1 MRGVIDPTRQ
11 MGREAG
17 FSLWELL
24 ITLLLFTLLLSFLYP
39 SLIMIEREKKA
50 NRIYSVVLLWA
61 DEETERWRRGEGVGL
76 QSKEVEG
83 VVIRKI
89 VEFMEG
95 EEGMERVKM
104 RFEWKV
110 EDRPYLIEM
119 EIERAISS

>member
-1 MRGVIDPTRQ
+1 MRGVIDSTRQ
-11 MGREAG
+11 MGRDAG

-50 NRIYSVVLLWA
+50 NRIYSFVLSWA
-61 DEETERWRRGEGVGL
+61 DEETERWRRGEGMGL

-83 VVIRKI
+83 VVIQKL
-89 VEFMEG
+89 VEFVEG

-104 RFEWKV
+104 RFEWEV

-119 EIERAISS
+119 EIERAVSS